1 MEWAG
6 ICVEASPAFFKELK
20 VNRPRCS
27 NWNNLIGDNEGGEVN
42 FFTFSKNSSWEGG
55 LSCMEGT
62 ECGANQQEAEK
73 RAAQISATLQ
83 VDAVTVQKLSTIFR
97 KAAMS
102 DFGWISVDVEGA
114 EDFVIPTIDFA
125 VTRSDFFSYER
136 DHKVSRDILE
146 SHGYVHILQS
156 GQDHVF
162 KGPVG

>member
-6 ICVEASPAFFKELK
+6 ICVEASPAFFKKLK
-20 VNRPRCS
+20 MNRPSCS
-27 NWNNLIGDNEGGEVN
+27 NWNNLIGDNEGEEGK
-42 FFTFSKNSSWEGG
+42 FFTFLKESWEGG

-62 ECGANQQEAEK
+62 SCGKDQQAAEK
-73 RAAQISATLQ
+73 YAAKHSASLQ
-83 VDAVTVQKLSTIFR
+83 VENVRFLKLSTIFR
-97 KAAMS
+97 HVGMS
-102 DFGWISVDVEGA
+102 NIGWISVDVEGA

-125 VTRSDFFSYER
+125 VTRSDFFSYEN
-136 DHKVSRDILE
+136 DHKLSRDILE